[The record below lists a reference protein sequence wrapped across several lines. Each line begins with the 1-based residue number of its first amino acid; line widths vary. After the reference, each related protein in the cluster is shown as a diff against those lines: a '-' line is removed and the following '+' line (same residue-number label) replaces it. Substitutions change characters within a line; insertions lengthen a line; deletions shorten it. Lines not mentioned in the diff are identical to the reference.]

1 MSGLDKSIIYSP
13 VPRIGFAFLTTYI
26 RLLYTT
32 LLVQPKRE
40 PKLLSLFFSWNLSI
54 GKEIFSR
61 IYNSSNFTF
70 VCFLFLFFHEFTKKQ
85 TSILFLKEFMKL
97 LVSLFFYT
105 KNLRKQ
111 YFHHFLSRT
120 YNSSNLP
127 IPFSMKLQLCSDFT
141 FLLGYKKMKMSLF
154 FHEVSDK

>member
-1 MSGLDKSIIYSP
+1 
-13 VPRIGFAFLTTYI
+13 
-26 RLLYTT
+26 
-32 LLVQPKRE
+32 
-40 PKLLSLFFSWNLSI
+40 
-54 GKEIFSR
+54 
-61 IYNSSNFTF
+61 
-70 VCFLFLFFHEFTKKQ
+70 
-85 TSILFLKEFMKL
+85 MKL

-111 YFHHFLSRT
+111 YFLSRT

-127 IPFSMKLQLCSDFT
+127 IPLSMKLQICSDFT

>member
-70 VCFLFLFFHEFTKKQ
+70 VCFCFFFSWIYKETDFNIIFKGIHETLSF
-85 TSILFLKEFMKL
+85 II
-97 LVSLFFYT
+97 FYT

-127 IPFSMKLQLCSDFT
+127 IPLSMKLQICSDFT